1 MASFITPQGFADCSE
16 VQPEER
22 LLVGTTDGGILYLDP
37 RKDPKT
43 EKVWYPVVELEHC
56 TLTALD
62 KMLAPCRA
70 TACGNPEIKLIS
82 EPRRGAA
89 LSFWVEH
96 TVHGSPQA
104 HTIKGLTICQLDVIT
119 IHDIM
124 SLSMV
129 T

>member
-22 LLVGTTDGGILYLDP
+22 LLIGTTDGGIFYVDP

-56 TLTALD
+56 RFAGLD
-62 KMLAPCRA
+62 KMLGPCRA
-70 TACGNPEIKLIS
+70 TACGNPDIKLIS
-82 EPRRGAA
+82 EPRIGAS

-96 TVHGSPQA
+96 TVHGSPKA
-104 HTIKGLTICQLDVIT
+104 HTIKNVTIRQLNVIS
-119 IHDIM
+119 IYDIM
-124 SLSMV
+124 SLSLV